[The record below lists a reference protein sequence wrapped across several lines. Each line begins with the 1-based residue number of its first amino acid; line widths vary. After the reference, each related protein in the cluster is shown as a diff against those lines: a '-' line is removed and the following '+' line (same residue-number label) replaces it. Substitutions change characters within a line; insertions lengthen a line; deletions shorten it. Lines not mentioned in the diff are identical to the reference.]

1 MKLLT
6 SILSIIF
13 LISCKQE
20 NYAVSNFEFYP
31 DTATIN
37 KNSFYKQKIDLLTSI
52 YNLPTVTKGTNDSL
66 IIRFWPWEAFELW
79 SNLFE
84 FRLDSN
90 GWTGYHY
97 CSYTFPNQDGKIIHV
112 DGNEKLGDRVF
123 VVKQITPK
131 CGWDKFYDS
140 IKFFKLRTLP
150 TQKLVKGFQD
160 QGIMDG
166 DGVDF
171 EIATKN
177 SYRWIQY
184 NNPNDCSYQECK
196 SIVQLTEMI
205 VRQLGNDYSWPRV
218 MIKKIDFCD
227 TKNPLHF

>member
-1 MKLLT
+1 MRLWAFILVATLLV
-6 SILSIIF
+6 
-13 LISCKQE
+13 CCEQE
-20 NYAVSNFEFYP
+20 KTVVSNFESYP

-52 YNLPTVTKGTNDSL
+52 YNLPLITRGTNDSL

-90 GWTGYHY
+90 GWKGYHY
-97 CSYTFPNQDGKIIHV
+97 CSFTFPNQDGRIIHV
-112 DGNEKLGDRVF
+112 DGNEKLGDSVF
-123 VVKQITPK
+123 VVKQITPN

-140 IKFFKLRTLP
+140 IKLFQLRVLP
-150 TQKLVKGFQD
+150 TQKLIKNFQR
-160 QGIMDG
+160 QLILDG
-166 DGVDF
+166 RGVGF
-171 EIATKN
+171 EIASEN

-184 NNPNDCSYQECK
+184 DNPDNYSYQECK
-196 SIVQLTEMI
+196 LIIQLIEMI
-205 VRQLGNDYSWPRV
+205 IRQFGNDYAWPKV
-218 MIKKIDFCD
+218 MIKKIEFCD